1 MSFARDA
8 SSVGAGP
15 SPRLVVGALGF
26 TQILGYGTT
35 FYLPAIL
42 GTPISSDT
50 GWPLPWVIAGLSI
63 GMLCGGLASPVV
75 GRSIDRYGGRPILVS
90 GSLLLALGLAGI
102 GLATNLG
109 LYLLAWCVIGLGM
122 GASLYEAA
130 FAALGRLYGGQAR
143 SAIITITLYGGFAST
158 ICWPLSALLNDTVG
172 WRWTCLIYAAAHVL
186 AALPVCLIFPSA
198 APARASAEADA
209 INPPRAPLRDQPQRR
224 TTLLVLLALHLT
236 FTAVVATVVSVHLLT
251 ILESRGHT
259 AAAAVALGALLG
271 PAQVA
276 GRAIELVIGRSFHP
290 FWTAVASSSLIVAG
304 VAALAFDLP
313 LMALVIIVYGAG
325 VGVSYIVR
333 GTLPLALFGPAGYAT
348 LMGRLA
354 LPSLVAQ
361 ALAPWVAALAFT
373 GIGLDVSLVGLSLVA
388 LVNLGLLGL
397 IAALRRKTAWPAH

>member
-1 MSFARDA
+1 MSQ
-8 SSVGAGP
+8 
-15 SPRLVVGALGF
+15 RLVAGALGF
-26 TQILGYGTT
+26 TQILGYGTS

-42 GTPISSDT
+42 GLPISSET

-75 GRSIDRYGGRPILVS
+75 GRAIDRHGGRPVLVT

-102 GLATNLG
+102 AAATNLG
-109 LYLLAWCVIGLGM
+109 FYLLAWCVIGLGM

-158 ICWPLSALLNDTVG
+158 ICWPLSALLNDAVG
-172 WRWTCLIYAAAHVL
+172 WRGTCLIYAAIHVL
-186 AALPVCLIFPSA
+186 AAIPVFVIFPSTSPGHA
-198 APARASAEADA
+198 AARPELV
-209 INPPRAPLRDQPQRR
+209 NPPRAHAPPAPRSRM
-224 TTLLVLLALHLT
+224 TLLVLLALHLT
-236 FTAVVATVVSVHLLT
+236 FTAVVATVVSVHLLV
-251 ILESRGHT
+251 ILEGRGHS

-271 PAQVA
+271 PSQVA

-290 FWTAVASSSLIVAG
+290 FWTAVASSSLIAAS

-313 LMALVIIVYGAG
+313 LIALVIVVYGAG

-333 GTLPLALFGPAGYAT
+333 GTLPLALFGPTGYAT
-348 LMGRLA
+348 LMGKLA

-361 ALAPWVAALAFT
+361 ALAPWAAALAFT
-373 GIGLDVSLVGLSLVA
+373 GIGLDASLVGLFLVA
-388 LVNLGLLGL
+388 LINLVLLGL
-397 IAALRRKTAWPAH
+397 IAALRRKTAWPEH